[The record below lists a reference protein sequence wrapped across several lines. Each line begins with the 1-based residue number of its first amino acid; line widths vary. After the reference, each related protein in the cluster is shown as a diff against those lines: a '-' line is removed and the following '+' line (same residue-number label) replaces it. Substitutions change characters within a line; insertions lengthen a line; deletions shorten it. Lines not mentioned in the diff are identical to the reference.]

1 MPVYFSSLEISHCLG
16 EHCEVCQRSKRKFDK
31 PAPSLHPIPV
41 SDTWNKVGIDLIE
54 LPVSSRGNCYCITL
68 TDYFSK
74 WAEAMP
80 VPTKEAS
87 HVADFLYKMIFRHG
101 CPEEI
106 ISDQGRERLPIDI
119 TQPKPEGDTAQE
131 LTLDEKVQKM
141 IAFQKE
147 IHDKA
152 RDNVVKAQEKQKQQ
166 YDAKHNGRTELKVRS
181 IQNIIISCYV

>member
-1 MPVYFSSLEISHCLG
+1 MYG
-16 EHCEVCQRSKRKFDK
+16 CE
-31 PAPSLHPIPV
+31 A
-41 SDTWNKVGIDLIE
+41 
-54 LPVSSRGNCYCITL
+54 
-68 TDYFSK
+68 
-74 WAEAMP
+74 
-80 VPTKEAS
+80 
-87 HVADFLYKMIFRHG
+87 
-101 CPEEI
+101 
-106 ISDQGRERLPIDI
+106 RLPIDI
-119 TQPKPEGDTAQE
+119 TQPKPEGDTTQE